1 LNVAFVDLRAQ
12 YRALKNEID
21 AAVAGVMG
29 QCDFILGDE
38 VQRFE
43 QEYTDFVGVRHVI
56 GVGSGTS
63 ALYLALRILG
73 IGPGDEVIA
82 VANTFVATLL
92 AISQTGATPVLVD
105 CNSESYN
112 IDVLQIESV
121 IGPRTKAII
130 PVHLYGQTADM
141 DPLIEIASRHGL
153 KIVEDACQAHGAT
166 YKGRSAGSMGD
177 LGCFSFYPG
186 KNLGA
191 YGDGGAI
198 ATNNDEYAD
207 KLVFWRNW
215 GSKVKYHHEV
225 KGVNSR
231 LDTMQAAILRVKLPH
246 LAEWNRLRRQHA
258 ARYTELLSG
267 TNVVTPRVMP
277 YGEHVFHL
285 YVVRVRNQHM
295 ALKKLHNAGI
305 AAGIHYPIPVHM
317 LGAYRDLGY
326 QTGDFPEAERA
337 AKEIVSLPIFPE
349 LRDDQIRHCVDVLA
363 GAQEASG

>member
-177 LGCFSFYPG
+177 LGCSSFYPG

-207 KLVFWRNW
+207 KLVFWRNL

-246 LAEWNRLRRQHA
+246 LAE
-258 ARYTELLSG
+258 
-267 TNVVTPRVMP
+267 
-277 YGEHVFHL
+277 
-285 YVVRVRNQHM
+285 
-295 ALKKLHNAGI
+295 
-305 AAGIHYPIPVHM
+305 
-317 LGAYRDLGY
+317 
-326 QTGDFPEAERA
+326 
-337 AKEIVSLPIFPE
+337 
-349 LRDDQIRHCVDVLA
+349 
-363 GAQEASG
+363 